1 MAVQAFSARRAGRE
15 LLAGMYSQIAADAA
29 ELSQFGNN
37 VI

>member
-1 MAVQAFSARRAGRE
+1 MAAHAFGARRAGRK